1 MRLLLL
7 VIAGII
13 STNAATPGKVTIEN
27 RTIDWGYI
35 KFEWPQVKNATEYK
49 VEYKISTSSVRNDT
63 VLPPNHSWEY
73 NNVTTNGNITVII
86 IASNEEGDGNSTVE
100 EFVSRIPEPPVNLT
114 LSLNPEDT
122 LTQMIIRWSHH
133 AELTSFRRF
142 NTIRYKVSYSDHP
155 DFNYKFKITSTLVTK
170 YTLTGLEE
178 NTKYWVRVSVYD
190 TASGDEGKPAKKEL
204 FTESDKIENWI
215 IALVVIVA
223 TALIIIA
230 IVIATIWH
238 FRSKYPHKKL

>member
-7 VIAGII
+7 VIVGII
-13 STNAATPGKVTIEN
+13 STNAASPGQVTVEN

-35 KFEWPQVKNATEYK
+35 KFEWQQVENATKYK
-49 VEYKISTSSVRNDT
+49 VEYKNSTSSVRNDT

-73 NNVTTNGNITVII
+73 DNVPTNENITVII
-86 IASNEEGDGNSTVE
+86 IASNEEGDGSPTVE
-100 EFVSRIPEPPVNLT
+100 EFISRIPKPPVNLT

-122 LTQMIIRWSHH
+122 LTQIIIRWSHH
-133 AELTSFRRF
+133 AELNSFRRF

-155 DFNYKFKITSTLVTK
+155 DFNYKFNITSALITN

-178 NTKYWVRVSVYD
+178 NTKYWVQVSVYD

-215 IALVVIVA
+215 IAVVVIVA

-230 IVIATIWH
+230 LVLATIWH